1 MENPDQL
8 KIEDRLRAD
17 REVASAPPIHAGRHV
32 LDDMDFREELAKSIG
47 LDRVP
52 DLDPKAFDR
61 IKGILSE
68 EWGEGRFDAAEAVRE
83 VRGW

>member
-1 MENPDQL
+1 METPDQI
-8 KIEDRLRAD
+8 KIEDRLQTD
-17 REVASAPPIHAGRHV
+17 QEVASAPSLRVGQYV
-32 LDDMDFREELAKSIG
+32 LDDMDFRKELAKSIG

-52 DLDPKAFDR
+52 DLDPKAFDN

-68 EWGEGRFDAAEAVRE
+68 EWGEGRFDAVKAVRE

>member
-8 KIEDRLRAD
+8 KIEDRLQTD
-17 REVASAPPIHAGRHV
+17 QEVASTPSIHAGQHV

-61 IKGILSE
+61 I
-68 EWGEGRFDAAEAVRE
+68 
-83 VRGW
+83 RGSCQKNWIRGDLML